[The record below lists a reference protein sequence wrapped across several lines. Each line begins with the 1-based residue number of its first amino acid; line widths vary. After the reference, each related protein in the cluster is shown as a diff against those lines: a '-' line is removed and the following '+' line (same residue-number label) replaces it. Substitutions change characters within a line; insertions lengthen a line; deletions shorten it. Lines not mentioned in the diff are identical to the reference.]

1 MGILNKLKSLFS
13 LKVKSEQSL
22 KGKISKLESLI
33 GAPINDSNVFIEA
46 ITHQSVLNQS
56 KSLDKSNQ
64 RLEFLGDA
72 ILGAIVA
79 EYLFQHYPDL
89 NEGDLTKFRVR
100 LVDKNALYK
109 TALHLN
115 MQDIVLYDKRFIKD
129 NETGLKSILADAME
143 ALIGAIY
150 LDQGLLKTKEFIEDK
165 IIDFIDYSIDSNY
178 KGQLLELS
186 HKNGKGNPV
195 YELVNVKGPEHDKI
209 FTVAVSVGNVK
220 LGVGSGRNKKTAEQN
235 AAEEALKRIKNGDE
249 EVFL

>member
-1 MGILNKLKSLFS
+1 MGFFEKIKSFFGI
-13 LKVKSEQSL
+13 KSSEGQSPEERI
-22 KGKISKLESLI
+22 KKLESLI
-33 GAPINDSNVFIEA
+33 GSPINDSSVFLEA
-46 ITHQSVLNQS
+46 ITHQSILNQM
-56 KSLDKSNQ
+56 KTLEKSNQ

-89 NEGDLTKFRVR
+89 HEGDLTKFRVR

-109 TALHLN
+109 TALNLK
-115 MQDIVLYDKRFIKD
+115 MQEIVLYDRRFIKD

-150 LDQGLLKTKEFIEDK
+150 LDQGLMRAKTFIEEK

-186 HKNGKGNPV
+186 HKRGHGNPV
-195 YELVNVKGPEHDKI
+195 YELVNVKGPEHDKT
-209 FTVAVSVGNVK
+209 FTVAVSIGGKKLAVGT
-220 LGVGSGRNKKTAEQN
+220 GRNKKSAEQN
-235 AAEEALKRIKNGDE
+235 AAKEALARLAENNGE
-249 EVFL
+249 IQ